1 MPEHIHQASNFI
13 NLQCP
18 TCGAGLQVAGEK
30 NQFACD
36 HCGNRYLLDRKL
48 EDFAVAEREHLEPS
62 VTYTH
67 HIQQWLRVAQY
78 ELFLHSVSVETV
90 KKERVLYI
98 DVAYRNRSASAI
110 TCRHDQWLVFDSEGY
125 TYEPVKDYDFRELY
139 EGNGKRYVGLS
150 RIISPGMRLRGWLGF
165 LIPAS
170 TTIEYLQFSGG
181 IPTKTVEFEL
191 QLGQQ

>member
-1 MPEHIHQASNFI
+1 MPEHRPAASNFI

-48 EDFAVAEREHLEPS
+48 EDIGLAERAHITPS
-62 VTYTH
+62 VTYTQK
-67 HIQQWLRVAQY
+67 IQQWLRVGEY
-78 ELFLHSVSVETV
+78 ELCLHTISLETV
-90 KKERVLYI
+90 KQERVLYI
-98 DVAYRNRSASAI
+98 DVAYRNSSAAAL
-110 TCRHDQWLVFDSEGY
+110 TCRHDQWLVFDREGY
-125 TYEPVKDYDFRELY
+125 TYEPAKDYDFRELY
-139 EGNGKRYVGLS
+139 DGNGKRYLGLT
-150 RIISPGMRLRGWLGF
+150 RIITPGMRLRGWLGF

-181 IPTKTVEFEL
+181 VPAKTVEFEL
-191 QLGQQ
+191 QFE